1 MRGWI
6 GAGLFVAAL
15 GAASWGAG
23 LALERGAVAGFAALS
38 ARGQGGLEAARA
50 VGFPARIGVDL
61 QGVALRDPA
70 RGIDWQIPAAKVAA
84 PLWAPWSWR
93 ADLALPQKLTLGGQS
108 FTLTGAQA
116 QGAMRL
122 GFGAD
127 LPLRALGAD
136 LQAIRL
142 AHDASQTPSLA
153 LQDLTFALESADSAG
168 GYLLRARA
176 RDVTLPPRLVA
187 AFAPQ
192 ARFPDQI
199 ETLSLDAKLTFAA
212 PFGLLQHRPPR
223 LTGVEIDAAE
233 LVWGGHALAVTG
245 AFAISPEGWP
255 EGSVTLAVSD
265 WDAWLT
271 LARGAGV
278 VPADK
283 MPMLSA
289 LGQGLARQSADGR
302 VHLPLSFQNG
312 MTYFA
317 GLPLGPAPRLG
328 L

>member
-15 GAASWGAG
+15 GVASWGAG
-23 LALERGAVAGFAALS
+23 MALERGAVAGFAALS
-38 ARGQGGLEAARA
+38 ARGQGGLEAAQA

-70 RGIDWQIPAAKVAA
+70 RGIDWEIPLVEIAA
-84 PLWAPWSWR
+84 PLWALWSWR

-108 FTLTGAQA
+108 FTLSGAQA
-116 QGAMRL
+116 QGAMRF

-142 AHDASQTPSLA
+142 THEGAAAPA
-153 LQDLTFALESADSAG
+153 FALDRATVAVESTDTAG
-168 GYLLRARA
+168 GYHLQAGCTDFA
-176 RDVTLPPRLVA
+176 LPLGLITGFIPE
-187 AFAPQ
+187 

-199 ETLSLDAKLTFAA
+199 ETFSLDAKLTFAA
-212 PFGLLQHRPPR
+212 PLGLLQHRPPP
-223 LTGVEIDAAE
+223 LTGLEIGAAE
-233 LVWGGHALAVTG
+233 LVWGGHALTATG
-245 AFAISPEGWP
+245 ALAITPEGWP
-255 EGSVTLAVSD
+255 EGSVMLAVSD

-271 LARGAGV
+271 LAKGAGF
-278 VPADK
+278 VPAGK

-312 MTYFA
+312 MVFFA
-317 GLPLGPAPRLG
+317 GLPLGPAPRIVP
-328 L
+328 